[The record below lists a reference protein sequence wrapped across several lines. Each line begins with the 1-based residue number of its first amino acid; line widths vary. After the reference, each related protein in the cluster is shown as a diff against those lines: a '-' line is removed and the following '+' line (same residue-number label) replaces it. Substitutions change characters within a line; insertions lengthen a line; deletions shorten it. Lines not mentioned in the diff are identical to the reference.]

1 MKTMYELVVEA
12 HFASAHRLR
21 EYDGNC
27 ERLHGHNW
35 RIEVRLAGE
44 RLNDLGMLCDFRD
57 AKRIVREVTG
67 RFDHRYLNDIPPFD
81 ELNPTTEHIAR
92 HLFDEVSKRL
102 PDGVRAV
109 SVTAWESDGSGVTY
123 RGD

>member
-1 MKTMYELVVEA
+1 MYELVCEA

-35 RIEVRLAGE
+35 KIEVRLEGE
-44 RLNDLGMLCDFRD
+44 TLNDLGMVCDFRD
-57 AKRIVREVTG
+57 AKRIIKQVTD
-67 RFDHRYLNDIPPFD
+67 RLDHRYLNDVPPFD

-92 HLFDEVSKRL
+92 YLYDEIGKLL
-102 PDGVRAV
+102 PTGVTAA

-123 RGD
+123 RGE